1 MKWIPKILSLLI
13 LWGAVGGVITF
24 VEPELIKDIIIPGS
38 YLPFYTLLLIT
49 IWYTLAFIT
58 KTTWLSLL
66 LSVTLVGSMVLTMLK
81 LMHLG
86 LAIVILLTLV
96 IESWYIYSRHE
107 KIYPAN
113 EQKNRDA
120 SL

>member
-1 MKWIPKILSLLI
+1 MVSLLV
-13 LWGAVGGVITF
+13 LWGAVAAVIVF
-24 VEPELIKDIIIPGS
+24 IDPELIRDVLIPES
-38 YLPFYTLLLIT
+38 YLPFYILLLFT

-86 LAIVILLTLV
+86 LAVVILLTLV

-107 KIYPAN
+107 KIYPDN
-113 EQKNRDA
+113 EQKNRDT
-120 SL
+120 SI